1 MLVFFVLFVGITAF
15 QTQAQT
21 KKKVR
26 KKELY
31 FSWGYNIEW
40 YTKSNVK
47 INQPSLGNNYQFR
60 NIKGHDNRGWDDGL
74 FSKQISKTV
83 DKKYPLEI
91 YIGAENLTNYFQKNV
106 ILVADQPFS
115 QYFDA
120 SMVWGPVS
128 GRMFYAGL
136 RLKIK

>member
-1 MLVFFVLFVGITAF
+1 MKKLMLVFFVLFVRITAF

-31 FSWGYNIEW
+31 FSWGYNTEW

-60 NIKGHDNRGWDDGL
+60 NIKDHDNRGWDDGL

-91 YIGAENLTNYFQKNV
+91 YIGAENLTN
-106 ILVADQPFS
+106 
-115 QYFDA
+115 
-120 SMVWGPVS
+120 
-128 GRMFYAGL
+128 
-136 RLKIK
+136 